1 MVVRK
6 TERVIAYIDGYN
18 FYHGLKESRWERYLW
33 LDLPK
38 FVQNL
43 LKDNQKLE
51 ATKYFTARV
60 SDPIA
65 RRKRQSTF
73 LEALEVRGNI
83 NIYFGKFQIN
93 PRVCNRCRAITHVPN
108 EKMTD
113 VNIAVQMMTDAFNDD
128 FDTALVISADSDLV
142 PPIEAIKNLRQDK
155 RIVVAFPPNRFSEDL
170 RTAATASFHINR
182 VPIAKSLLP
191 ETVTK
196 PDGYILECPRSW
208 K

>member
-18 FYHGLKESRWERYLW
+18 FYHGLKEGRWERYLW

-51 ATKYFTARV
+51 TTKYFTTRI
-60 SDPIA
+60 SGPESS
-65 RRKRQSTF
+65 RKRQSTF
-73 LEALEVRGNI
+73 LEALQLRGNLD
-83 NIYFGKFQIN
+83 IYFGKFQVN
-93 PRVCNRCRAITHVPN
+93 PRVCNRCRNITYVPN

-142 PPIEAIKNLRQDK
+142 PPIEAIKNLRKDK

-191 ETVTK
+191 DTIQK
-196 PDGYILECPRSW
+196 SDGFILERPRSW
-208 K
+208 R